1 MPTKIFIIEDN
12 LEFADYLRRGLTY
25 EGYLVRFASDAESGL
40 SIQNEFHPDLLILDL
55 MLPGMDGI
63 EACKQFRES
72 NYSLPILMLTARNS
86 IGDRVTGLDAGAD
99 DYLGKPFEF
108 EELLARIRAL
118 LRRTGTGEKVL
129 SFSNLTVDLS
139 TQGAYRNG
147 KSILLT
153 RTEYEMLVF
162 FLSHPREVI
171 SREVLLNRFWGFDQP
186 TYGNVLDVYVGRLRR
201 KLGEPVLIHTV
212 FGVGYILQEEN
223 ER

>member
-1 MPTKIFIIEDN
+1 MSTKIFVIEDN

-40 SIQNEFHPDLLILDL
+40 FIQNEFHPDLLILDL

-72 NYSLPILMLTARNS
+72 SYRFPILMLTARNS

-118 LRRTGTGEKVL
+118 LRRTIAGEKVM
-129 SFSNLTVDLS
+129 SFSNLDLDLS
-139 TQGAYRNG
+139 MQTAHRNE
-147 KSILLT
+147 KSIWLT
-153 RTEYEMLVF
+153 KTEYEMLIF

-171 SREVLLNRFWGFDQP
+171 SREVLLNRFWGFDQCVG
-186 TYGNVLDVYVGRLRR
+186 GNVLDVYVGRLRR

-212 FGVGYILQEEN
+212 FGIGYILKED

>member
-1 MPTKIFIIEDN
+1 MSVKILIIEDN

-25 EGYLVRFASDAESGL
+25 EGYLARFASDAETGL
-40 SIQNEFHPDLLILDL
+40 SIQNEFRPDLLILDI

-63 EACKQFRES
+63 EACMYFREIGFAF
-72 NYSLPILMLTARNS
+72 PVLMLTARNS

-118 LRRTGTGEKVL
+118 LRRTIAGEKVM
-129 SFSNLTVDLS
+129 SFSNLDLDLS
-139 TQGAYRNG
+139 MQAAYRNE

-153 RTEYEMLVF
+153 KTEYEMLVF

-171 SREVLLNRFWGFDQP
+171 SREVLLNRFWGFDQC
-186 TYGNVLDVYVGRLRR
+186 TGGNVLDVYVGRLRR

-212 FGVGYILQEEN
+212 FGVGYILKEE

>member
-1 MPTKIFIIEDN
+1 MSTKIFVIEDN

-25 EGYLVRFASDAESGL
+25 EGYLVRFASDAETGL

-72 NYSLPILMLTARNS
+72 SYRFPILMLTARNS

-118 LRRTGTGEKVL
+118 LRRTNAGEKVM
-129 SFSNLTVDLS
+129 SFSNLDLDLS
-139 TQGAYRNG
+139 MQTAHRNE

-153 RTEYEMLVF
+153 KTEYEMLVF

-171 SREVLLNRFWGFDQP
+171 SREVLLNRFWGFDQCAG
-186 TYGNVLDVYVGRLRR
+186 GNVLDVYVGRLRR

-212 FGVGYILQEEN
+212 FGVGYILKEE